1 MRRFRPLGLLLVI
14 AALLLTSISF
24 LTRSMPSTNVFTR
37 SASRLVATP
46 NVIYLPH
53 VANSGSKNAISQT
66 GVISDGISL
75 PSDWKATEPEQ
86 METPEPIPNEVI
98 NTPVLYMP
106 APTPDLSILTSAA
119 LDSIVFTNPRLLG
132 IPVEKQP
139 TFGLIAW
146 SPDSS
151 RFIGTLLSDAVIQFG
166 DQGRIIS
173 DLYLGDRESG
183 ELKLWQ
189 PNGGWPYWSEDGQS
203 IYYLSAYGDDN
214 GLHFDLY
221 QRAWDSQSEDAILVA
236 RDVTAPTLAQPAVTE
251 FANQSLLTL
260 NRANKLTLLQAR
272 NQQLNG
278 AKVSGAEELTQQ
290 HDFALMVPE
299 ISSLQSADYNLSF
312 SVSPDNK
319 TLALISVNQSMLL
332 VNSSDFV
339 VIDTIRDTA
348 FYYRNLTWAADSQHF
363 AYTNGNAAYL
373 YDLQT
378 KSATPLLTKAELG
391 LRTDDNQSGINQ
403 PLWSPNQQVVL
414 LSAFSS
420 DWLPSDGT
428 GESHFKNY
436 IFAVTRDGKNKKA
449 ISTYTMNSM
458 SPDSSSAIVEQW
470 NSERQQYEKFLV
482 DVTWQ

>member
-14 AALLLTSISF
+14 AALVLTSISF
-24 LTRSMPSTNVFTR
+24 LTRSVPSTNVFTR
-37 SASRLVATP
+37 SAGRLVVTP

-53 VANSGSKNAISQT
+53 VANSGAKNAISQT

-75 PSDWKATEPEQ
+75 PSDWKDTEPKQ
-86 METPEPIPNEVI
+86 VETPEPIPNEVI
-98 NTPVLYMP
+98 NTPVLYTP
-106 APTPDLSILTSAA
+106 APTPDLETLTSAT
-119 LDSIVFTNPRLLG
+119 LDSIAFINPRLLT

-139 TFGLIAW
+139 TFGLIVW
-146 SPDSS
+146 SPDSR
-151 RFIGTLLSDAVIQFG
+151 RFIGALLSDTVIQFG

-189 PNGGWPYWSEDGQS
+189 SNGGWPYWSEDGQS
-203 IYYLSAYGDDN
+203 IYYLSVYGDDS

-221 QRAWDSQSEDAILVA
+221 QRAWDSQNEDAVLVA
-236 RDVTAPTLAQPAVTE
+236 RNVAAPTLAQPAITQL
-251 FANQSLLTL
+251 ADQSLLTL
-260 NRANKLTLLQAR
+260 NRANRLVLLQAR
-272 NQQLNG
+272 NKLLNN
-278 AKVSGAEELTQQ
+278 AKASGAEELTQQ
-290 HDFALMVPE
+290 YDFTSVVPE
-299 ISSLQSADYNLSF
+299 ISPLQSEDYNLS
-312 SVSPDNK
+312 SSISPDNK
-319 TLALISVNQSMLL
+319 TLVLISVHQSMLL
-332 VNSSDFV
+332 INSSDFAV
-339 VIDTIRDTA
+339 VDTVRDTA
-348 FYYRNLTWAADSQHF
+348 YYYQNLSWAADSQHF
-363 AYTNGNAAYL
+363 AYANGNAAYT

-391 LRTDDNQSGINQ
+391 LRSDDNQSGINQ

-414 LSAFSS
+414 VSAFSP
-420 DWLPSDGT
+420 DWLSSDGT

-470 NSERQQYEKFLV
+470 NSEQQQYEKFLV